1 MNVNVNALALSAGAL
16 AAVLAIAPA
25 AGAQPSAQHRP
36 SGGTTR
42 TTADYTEH
50 SVGGDQVVTFTGD
63 ELPAPTNGAYGG
75 SIRPLPGVTRLGLI
89 RLRVNFVSELLKSV
103 ENF

>member
-16 AAVLAIAPA
+16 FTVLALAPA
-25 AGAQPSAQHRP
+25 AGAQTRAQHRP
-36 SGGTTR
+36 SVS
-42 TTADYTEH
+42 TAEYTEQ
-50 SVGGDQVVTFTGD
+50 SVSGDQVIKFTGD
-63 ELPAPTNGAYGG
+63 ELQAPPNGAYGA

-89 RLRVNFVSELLKSV
+89 RLRVNFVSELLKRV